1 MPDNS
6 TLLPT
11 PATTEDPLPF
21 TSADPSP
28 NQIDPDFD
36 EAAYLRS
43 FPDVAAAV
51 QRGMLASGLSHYMF
65 LGKAERRLE
74 LPQYRQS
81 IGARSALVTEVAP
94 VTSEIVV
101 AVKSANGP
109 SVSVDALLIS
119 ASGAVFLVGWTDDC
133 HNPLVA
139 ITLRSG
145 QDARPSWTRFPRV
158 RRRDV
163 EASLNFSGSYQHGFW
178 AFAGADDTSGP
189 RPTLRG
195 AESALE
201 LCYANGAIVELSRVP
216 DVVSDT
222 EMRDTVMRHF
232 ATCEYWGNRSI
243 EAFTGLDEGVG
254 DAFIEFNRSIS
265 RGFGS
270 QPLVERFGQTQRRPK
285 ASIIVPIY
293 GIADYLFLQSCAYA
307 QGRNIADYEFIYV
320 VNSPELIE
328 QLCREARIAQMVY
341 GLAQTLVALPGNAG
355 FGGANNI
362 AAQFARSDRLLCLN
376 PDVFPRD
383 PDWTRRHLDIL
394 ANLPEAQT
402 RLFGSSLYYDDGSL
416 MHGGMYFEVDP
427 SFHFGAGGTTRRG
440 VVRVEHYGK
449 GAPPWATQYVA
460 SRPVPAVTGA
470 FMSIDRAWF
479 EKLGGFT
486 EDYVFGHYE
495 DADLCLKSLLAGTP
509 AWLHDIGMWHLEG
522 KGSRRLPQHEG
533 GSLLNRWHFSRTW
546 LPKIVP
552 DVVGRTPQHRLL
564 QIEAQAQVPS
574 ARPPGMKPFGME
586 PPDTK
591 SPDTKPVATKSL
603 GTKSLGT
610 KSPGMKSPGTKSS
623 GTPSFGTKSEV
634 SPPRAAAAKNRTR

>member
-6 TLLPT
+6 VLLPT
-11 PATTEDPLPF
+11 QPATEDALTF
-21 TSADPSP
+21 TAADPSL

-51 QRGMLASGLSHYMF
+51 QRGMLASGLSHYLF

-81 IGARSALVTEVAP
+81 IGAHPTLVPDVVP
-94 VTSEIVV
+94 VRTGIAT
-101 AVKSANGP
+101 AVKSVNGP
-109 SVSVDALLIS
+109 SVSVEALLVS

-145 QDARPSWTRFPRV
+145 QDARPSWTKFPRL

-163 EASLNFSGSYQHGFW
+163 EASLSFSGSYQHGFW
-178 AFAGADDTSGP
+178 AFTGADETSGP

-195 AESALE
+195 AESTLE
-201 LCYANGAIVELSRVP
+201 LCYANGVIVELSRVP

-222 EMRDTVMRHF
+222 EMRDTVMRYF

-243 EAFTGLDEGVG
+243 EAFTGLDDGVG
-254 DAFIEFNRSIS
+254 DAFIDFNRSIS

-270 QPLVERFGQTQRRPK
+270 QALVERFGQTQRRPK

-307 QGRNIADYEFIYV
+307 QGRDIAAYEFIYV

-470 FMSIDRAWF
+470 FMSVDRAWF

-564 QIEAQAQVPS
+564 QTGATAQEATAK
-574 ARPPGMKPFGME
+574 PPGTQLFG
-586 PPDTK
+586 
-591 SPDTKPVATKSL
+591 TKPLGSKFVATKL
-603 GTKSLGT
+603 
-610 KSPGMKSPGTKSS
+610 PGTKSV
-623 GTPSFGTKSEV
+623 V
-634 SPPRAAAAKNRTR
+634 SPPRGTAAKNRTR